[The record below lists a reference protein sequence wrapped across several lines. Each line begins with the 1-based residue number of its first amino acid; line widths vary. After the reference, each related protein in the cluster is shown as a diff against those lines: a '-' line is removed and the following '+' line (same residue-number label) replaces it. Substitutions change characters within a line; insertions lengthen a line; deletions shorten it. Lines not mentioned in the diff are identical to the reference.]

1 MVLQPLSCI
10 VAQCDIGCL
19 VICLATSPPAA
30 RTKNRHRS
38 CCVCRALP
46 AVMPATLAHTRER
59 LLEQRDF
66 SIYRGSMV
74 HGNFVVFATVEPGG
88 GHGDVLKDA
97 PAITGDLRKM
107 KPCL

>member
-1 MVLQPLSCI
+1 M
-10 VAQCDIGCL
+10 
-19 VICLATSPPAA
+19 
-30 RTKNRHRS
+30 
-38 CCVCRALP
+38 
-46 AVMPATLAHTRER
+46 
-59 LLEQRDF
+59 EQRDF